1 MWTYLGIPASDFI
14 ITSNVIWQQA
24 HARQASKHFMC
35 ITPFTL
41 KKKVRPRGIVT
52 PRRKLRLRDLRDVWK
67 IKQNEG
73 LES

>member
-1 MWTYLGIPASDFI
+1 MPG
-14 ITSNVIWQQA
+14 
-24 HARQASKHFMC
+24 RQASKHFMC